1 MDESEARISYPTS
14 KHVIIP
20 IEVKELYM
28 ASPENR
34 KLVTIIETI
43 YINSREFLPL
53 FVITSGK
60 KIMDN

>member
-1 MDESEARISYPTS
+1 MDKSGAHISCPTS

-20 IEVKELYM
+20 IEVKKLYM

-43 YINSREFLPL
+43 YADRHEPLPL
-53 FVITSGK
+53 FVITPRK